1 MENELALIIEDDAY
15 LSEIYSAALGK
26 AGFKIEVARDGQAAR
41 LQLAALLPRIV
52 VLDLH
57 LPRVSGKDLLKE
69 IRADPRHA
77 QAKVIIVTGDSQAA
91 TTVEGEADLVL
102 IKPVSYIQLRDL
114 ASRFRSD
121 GTLNTP
127 KPI

>member
-26 AGFKIEVARDGQAAR
+26 AGFKVEVAREGDTAR
-41 LQLAALLPRIV
+41 EKLASLVPGVV
-52 VLDLH
+52 VLNLH

-69 IRADPRHA
+69 IRADPRL
-77 QAKVIIVTGDSQAA
+77 AKTKIIVVTGDSQAA
-91 TTVEGEADLVL
+91 TTVQAEADLVL

-114 ASRFRSD
+114 ATRFKAD

>member
-26 AGFKIEVARDGQAAR
+26 AGFKVEVAREGDTAR
-41 LQLAALLPRIV
+41 EKLAALVPGVV

-69 IRADPRHA
+69 IRADPRL
-77 QAKVIIVTGDSQAA
+77 AKTKIIVVTGDSQAA
-91 TTVEGEADLVL
+91 TTVQAEADLVL

-114 ASRFRSD
+114 ATRFKAD

>member
-15 LSEIYSAALGK
+15 LSEIYSAALSK
-26 AGFKIEVARDGQAAR
+26 AMFKVEVAREGQAAR
-41 LQLAALLPRIV
+41 DKLAATVPGVV

-69 IRADPRHA
+69 IRADPRLA
-77 QAKVIIVTGDSQAA
+77 KTKVIVVTGDSQAA
-91 TTVEGEADLVL
+91 TTVQTEADLVL

-114 ASRFRSD
+114 ATRFKSD
-121 GTLNTP
+121 GTLNAP
-127 KPI
+127 KPL